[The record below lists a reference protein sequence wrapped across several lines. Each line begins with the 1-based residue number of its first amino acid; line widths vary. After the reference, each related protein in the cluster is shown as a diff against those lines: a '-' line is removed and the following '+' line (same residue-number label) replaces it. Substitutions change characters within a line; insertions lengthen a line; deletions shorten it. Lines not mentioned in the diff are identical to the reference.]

1 MTIIDKKNY
10 IIIKDIAEMFKEGF
24 SIKQIQTKLQSK
36 IPKYREKF
44 QNTGQNNDLECK
56 IAAEIAK
63 NKNIEDS
70 VVINYIDEKTR
81 KHIQNEKMKNTK
93 FKGDINPKDGRPFDG
108 NSKKDIKKKLTSPIG
123 QGTCGKCWMCGQP
136 VYFYYDKKF
145 VTNCGDCEH
154 IGGIVAALLAGMLLS
169 TMSSESHY
177 NYGTSHVHCNRKKSE
192 MISMRFDNEENKW
205 EYDEDGT
212 DAIVKAIC
220 SETVHESENDP
231 EFVEKFHLL
240 KKSKTIVKENI
251 EDYTNDVWCPAANDI
266 IKRFVKDDIFDI
278 SKRTLTIIMWIN
290 SSNNEFE
297 QLKNEQKKKITQ
309 TVDSDDDND
318 DDNYDYYGGEP
329 SPEKKASPKKYTY
342 RPEETFG
349 IKIINEAH
357 AQEILNE
364 LKTKPEFKEL
374 LNNLIIAIDEKLDM
388 RSPSPKKM
396 STSPKKTS
404 PKKMSTSPKKAS
416 PKKMSTIPKKASP
429 SQNYSIKSIKD
440 VNNLF
445 LQRETQNL
453 FTQFLPVN
461 EVEIIS
467 KSLKRSRSPSNNNN
481 QYTNKRIK
489 AGRKITKKSK
499 TRKYRRK
506 RLS

>member
-24 SIKQIQTKLQSK
+24 SIKDIQTKLQSK
-36 IPKYREKF
+36 IPKYREIF

-63 NKNIEDS
+63 NENIKDS
-70 VVINYIDEKTR
+70 AVINYIDEKTR
-81 KHIQNEKMKNTK
+81 KNIQKEKMKKPN
-93 FKGDINPKDGRPFDG
+93 FRGDINTNDGRPFDG
-108 NSKKDIKKKLTSPIG
+108 NSKKDIKKKLTIPIG
-123 QGTCGKCWMCGQP
+123 QGTCGNCWMCGLP

-231 EFVEKFHLL
+231 EFVENFHLL
-240 KKSKTIVKENI
+240 KKNKTVVKENI
-251 EDYTNDVWCPAANDI
+251 EDYTNDVWCQAANNI
-266 IKRFVKDDIFDI
+266 IKRFIKDDVFDI
-278 SKRTLTIIMWIN
+278 SKRTLSIIMWIN
-290 SSNNEFE
+290 SSDPEFKE
-297 QLKNEQKKKITQ
+297 LKNEYKKKITH
-309 TVDSDDDND
+309 TVDDDDD
-318 DDNYDYYGGEP
+318 GYYGGEP
-329 SPEKKASPKKYTY
+329 SPEKKASPKKYSY

-349 IKIINEAH
+349 IKISNAEEA
-357 AQEILNE
+357 QKILDK
-364 LKTKPEFKEL
+364 LKEEPKFKKL

-396 STSPKKTS
+396 STS
-404 PKKMSTSPKKAS
+404 
-416 PKKMSTIPKKASP
+416 PKKASP

-481 QYTNKRIK
+481 KEHTNKKTR